1 MDTPRLANPVDYWLQ
16 KAGLDPSVTSRMME
30 AIRALP
36 GPCGETL
43 MHITPYVVL
52 PRRDV
57 RDPVG
62 PFVVPA
68 ADQLLVSLDG
78 PPIAPGLFP
87 HRFRTVYPGKG
98 LADLVAGYLGDLREG
113 AKTYRSWAKRLRKPD
128 RVAAAEATIA
138 ELTRAEAGLLALQ
151 DALLDGEF

>member
-1 MDTPRLANPVDYWLQ
+1 MDTPPDPVDYWLQ
-16 KAGLDPSVTSRMME
+16 KAGLDTSVASRMME

-36 GPCGETL
+36 GPCAETL
-43 MHITPYVVL
+43 MHLSPYVVL

-57 RDPVG
+57 RDPSR

-68 ADQLLVSLDG
+68 ADQVLVSLEG

-87 HRFRTVYPGKG
+87 LRFRAVYPGKG
-98 LADLVAGYLGDLREG
+98 LADLVAGYLGDLRDG
-113 AKTYRSWAKRLRKPD
+113 AKTYRSRARRLRKPD
-128 RVAAAEATIA
+128 RVAAAEATSA
-138 ELTRAEAGLLALQ
+138 ELMRTEAGLLALQ